1 MSRSE
6 AGRLELRGFQGA
18 HIELLTVDLRGL
30 NGITDGEDVREV
42 AA

>member
-6 AGRLELRGFQGA
+6 AGKLELRGFQGG
-18 HIELLTVDLRGL
+18 HIEPDLRGPQS
-30 NGITDGEDVREV
+30 ITEGEDVREV